1 MNEALVTPEILT
13 WARYRQGMGVVE
25 LSTKLNVRPEVINA
39 WEEGYKRPTFRQAQ
53 RFAQALHIPFGYLF
67 LSEPPIEASPV
78 SNFLTTG
85 SQAQR
90 KPSPEFLDLFN
101 DALAKQEWFREYKE
115 TEGTESLPFVGRFS
129 LEATTEMVPRN
140 AAGAVSYHM
149 HQTIDADG
157 AASRSANREEL
168 LRELTRNAERSG
180 IMVMRS
186 SVVGNNVHR
195 PLNPSEF
202 RGFALPDEIAPLIFL
217 NARELIEEQVSTFA
231 HELTH
236 IWIGEGRVC
245 GPTYQENSEEQVDR
259 VEQFCDEVARES
271 LERFVEDQGG
281 MDALRMG
288 KSRWLPS
295 YSIGSS
301 IQSVQPNERAN
312 AFCQILVARN
322 GVAFTEAVVS
332 SAAEGTL
339 LSSEAANL
347 LGIKVKTLPS
357 IAKHLFGSPLSLG

>member
-1 MNEALVTPEILT
+1 MNEALVTPGILT
-13 WARYRQGMGVVE
+13 WARNRQGMGVVE
-25 LSTKLNVRPEVINA
+25 LSAKLNVRPEVINA

-53 RFAQALHIPFGYLF
+53 HFAQALHIPFGYLF
-67 LSEPPIEASPV
+67 LLEPPVEDSLVP
-78 SNFLTTG
+78 NFPTTG

-101 DALAKQEWFREYKE
+101 DALAKQEWYREYKE

-129 LEATTEMVPRN
+129 IETTTEMVPRN
-140 AAGAVSYHM
+140 AAGEVAYDIHKI
-149 HQTIDADG
+149 IDANG
-157 AASRSANREEL
+157 AVSRSANGEEL

-186 SVVGNNVHR
+186 GVVGNNVHR

-217 NARELIEEQVSTFA
+217 NTRELIEEQVSTFA

-236 IWIGEGRVC
+236 IWIREGRVC
-245 GPTYQENSEEQVDR
+245 GPTYPENSEEREDW

-271 LERFVEDQGG
+271 LERFVEDHGG
-281 MDALRMG
+281 TDALSMG

-295 YSIGSS
+295 YSTDSS
-301 IQSVQPNERAN
+301 GQPAQPSERTN

-322 GVAFTEAVVS
+322 GAAFTEAVIS

-339 LSSEAANL
+339 LSREAANL

-357 IAKHLFGSPLSLG
+357 IAKHLFGSPLNLA